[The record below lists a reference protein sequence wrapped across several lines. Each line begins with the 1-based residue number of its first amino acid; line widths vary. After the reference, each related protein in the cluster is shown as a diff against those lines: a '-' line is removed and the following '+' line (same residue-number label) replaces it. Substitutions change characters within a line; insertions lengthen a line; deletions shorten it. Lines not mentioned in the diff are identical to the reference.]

1 MKYKYLVLDFG
12 KVIAGPTLGHWDITP
27 KLIELIGEDNFDREE
42 FDRVRKEYA
51 HILSKKV
58 LTLNEEYHM
67 FLDFYDGILSKMNI
81 PNYSKKKA
89 RKIAYNRTYHY
100 DKYRVYD
107 NVYNELDKL
116 KEKYTLLMLTDNW
129 PCVLDYLKKY
139 KLDHYFERI
148 YVSSFYGVEKQDR
161 VFFDYPIKEYNIK
174 KGEALFIDDIEAN
187 LDAAVEKGFDV
198 LLMDRENEVKTS
210 KYKII
215 HDLLNL

>member
-12 KVIAGPTLGHWDITP
+12 KVLAGPARGHWDITP
-27 KLIELIGEDNFDREE
+27 KLLELIGEDNFDREE
-42 FDRVRKEYA
+42 FERIRKEYA

-58 LTLNEEYHM
+58 LTLREEYHM
-67 FLDFYDGILSKMNI
+67 FLSFYDGILNKMNI

-107 NVYNELDKL
+107 NVYNELNKL
-116 KEKYTLLMLTDNW
+116 KEKYTLIMLTDNW
-129 PCVLDYLKKY
+129 PCVFDYLKKY
-139 KLDHYFERI
+139 KLDHYFDKV
-148 YVSSFYGVEKQDR
+148 YVSSLYGVEKQDR
-161 VFFDYPIKEYNIK
+161 VFFDYPINEYNIK
-174 KGEALFIDDIEAN
+174 KGEALFIDDIEEN
-187 LDAAVEKGFDV
+187 LDAAVQKGFDV

-215 HDLLNL
+215 HDLLNI